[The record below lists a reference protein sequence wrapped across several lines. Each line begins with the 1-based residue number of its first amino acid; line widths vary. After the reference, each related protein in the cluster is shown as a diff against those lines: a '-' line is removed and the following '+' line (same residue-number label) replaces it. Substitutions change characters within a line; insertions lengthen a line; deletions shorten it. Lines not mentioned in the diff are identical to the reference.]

1 VAAVA
6 VALLLGGC
14 AAEHDAAS
22 PPPTAT
28 STPSP
33 SRSALDTGALND
45 ELAALEQ
52 QYGARVGI
60 RMLDTGTGQSY
71 GYRDSERFALDSTSK
86 LFTSAA
92 VLQHATDAQLAA
104 IIHYDA
110 SDLQSYSPI
119 TSQHVDDGMPLSD
132 VIAAALQYS
141 DNTAA
146 NLLYEQLGGPASAQE
161 RVRSWGDA
169 VTNLNRTEPDLNSA
183 VPGDPRDTSTP
194 EQVATDLK
202 SILHGSTLP
211 AKRRDFL
218 VQTMLGNTT
227 GGTYIRA
234 GVPVSWR
241 VADKTGNG
249 GYGSRNDIAVLYPPQ
264 GEPIVLAVYTTRSTA
279 DATSN
284 DDLIATVTKDVVG
297 ALNLG

>member
-1 VAAVA
+1 
-6 VALLLGGC
+6 
-14 AAEHDAAS
+14 
-22 PPPTAT
+22 
-28 STPSP
+28 
-33 SRSALDTGALND
+33 
-45 ELAALEQ
+45 
-52 QYGARVGI
+52 
-60 RMLDTGTGQSY
+60 MLDTGTGQTY

-169 VTNLNRTEPDLNSA
+169 VTNLDRTEPDLNSA

-202 SILHGSTLP
+202 SILLGSTLP

-284 DDLIATVTKDVVG
+284 DDLIATATKDVVA